1 MLNQDSQPRMARLT
15 RRSALGML
23 GVTCSMA
30 GVGVST
36 RALARPQERDR
47 GDSEGCGRSGHEVPG
62 DLRPGGSYDQFLQE
76 LAAQDQFS
84 GNVLLAHRGLPVLM
98 RSYGMADKLQGIPN
112 GPNTLFWLASVTKA
126 FTATAV
132 LRLVQNGQIALDAT
146 LGTYLSGFTGD
157 AASGITIHHLL
168 TMTSGLADYS
178 QVPGWRQESKQWNT
192 PADVLDGTMSFIVQ
206 EKPQFPPGS
215 GYFYSNSGFVV
226 LGKIVA
232 EVSGQ
237 NYWEHM
243 RQNIFVPAGMTL
255 TDFYTQPQVLKMMA
269 DGAVAHNYASQHGGP
284 RVDLLQFGKPLFIGL
299 PDGAG
304 GPYTTTTDL
313 LAFAT
318 ALQNS
323 TLLGPDYVRLALNGK
338 VPLSPRPTPFDQ
350 AIQLYFSGYG
360 LTDTLINDRHILS
373 HAGEGPGV
381 TSNLDIYPTL
391 DWVAIVLENYDLQ
404 PFGLIPDVCP
414 LVKLERQLITRQC

>member
-1 MLNQDSQPRMARLT
+1 MLNKDSQPRMARLT
-15 RRSALGML
+15 RRSALRML
-23 GVTCSMA
+23 GVSCSAA
-30 GVGVST
+30 GVGMST
-36 RALARPQERDR
+36 RALATQWDR
-47 GDSEGCGRSGHEVPG
+47 RDSEGCGRSGHEVPG
-62 DLRPGGSYDQFLQE
+62 DLRPGGSYDQFLQQ

-84 GNVLLAHRGLPVLM
+84 GNVLLAHRGLPVLT

-112 GPNTLFWLASVTKA
+112 GPNTRFWLASVTKA

-132 LRLVQNGQIALDAT
+132 LRLVENGQIALDAA

-157 AASGITIHHLL
+157 AASKITIHHLL

-178 QVPGWRQESKQWNT
+178 QAPGWRQESKQWNT
-192 PADVLDGTMSFIVQ
+192 ASDVLDGTMSFIVQ
-206 EKPQFPPGS
+206 EKPQFLPGS

-237 NYWEHM
+237 DYWDHM

-255 TDFYTQPQVLKMMA
+255 TDFYTQPQVLKLMA
-269 DGAVAHNYASQHGGP
+269 EGAVAHNYASQHGGS

-338 VPLSPRPTPFDQ
+338 VPLSPRPTPFDEE
-350 AIQLYFSGYG
+350 IQLYLSGYG
-360 LTDTLINDRHILS
+360 LTDTLINDKHILS

-414 LVKLERQLITRQC
+414 LVKVERQLITRSE

>member
-360 LTDTLINDRHILS
+360 LTDTLINDSHILS